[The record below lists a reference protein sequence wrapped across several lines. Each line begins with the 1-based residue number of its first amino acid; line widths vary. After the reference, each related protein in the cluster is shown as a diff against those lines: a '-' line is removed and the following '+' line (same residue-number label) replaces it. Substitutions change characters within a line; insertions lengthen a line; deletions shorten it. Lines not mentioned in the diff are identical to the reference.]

1 MLLLIDGNNIGYR
14 AFHTPQGQLE
24 TKDGKPTGVMQGVLK
39 SIKLYL
45 ERFPE
50 TTKCLVC
57 FDGGKAEWRKELYPE
72 YKANRSYGDDPEEKE
87 RFEGLFNQLNELN
100 EMLPKINVRSIKLDG
115 HEADDLIYAFCEL
128 TQDNVMIVSSD
139 KDMLQLINE
148 RVSVYTP
155 YKDRVIG
162 ISDFYDE
169 TGVTMKAYLG
179 YRALV
184 GDKSD
189 NIIGVHGIGEKKAK
203 ALMDKYGHID
213 HILGATGDVK
223 KALMKSKVNA
233 RIFEPENLQRLGIN
247 NKIMNLK
254 FFDYTGIRN
263 DLDKALND
271 PIEFDSNYFKNW
283 LMRNQF
289 AAILAEYLA
298 FSMVFRALEEDDE

>member
-1 MLLLIDGNNIGYR
+1 
-14 AFHTPQGQLE
+14 
-24 TKDGKPTGVMQGVLK
+24 MQGVLK

-72 YKANRSYGDDPEEKE
+72 YKANRSYGDDPEEKAK
-87 RFEGLFNQLNELN
+87 FDGLFAQLNELN
-100 EMLPKINVRSIKLDG
+100 EMLPKINVRSIKLGG

-128 TQDNVMIVSSD
+128 TQENVMIVSSD

-169 TGVTMKAYLG
+169 TGVTMEAYLG